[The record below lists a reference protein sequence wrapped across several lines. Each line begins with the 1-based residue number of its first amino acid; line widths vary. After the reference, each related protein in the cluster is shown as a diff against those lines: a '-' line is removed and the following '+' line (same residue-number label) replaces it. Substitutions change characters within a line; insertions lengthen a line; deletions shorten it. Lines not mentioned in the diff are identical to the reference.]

1 MQEEVMLLGQLRT
14 KIMVKD
20 SNGDVGFYELNVDLD
35 VEAFERNGDRR
46 GFIIKMIAQSV
57 TEQIFLTG
65 VPAENWY
72 FEFSDEFVQK
82 TGWVK
87 RLDFNGGML

>member
-1 MQEEVMLLGQLRT
+1 LEDAMLLGQLRT
-14 KIMVKD
+14 KLMVKD

-35 VEAFERNGDRR
+35 VPAFEQQRDAR
-46 GFIIKMIAQSV
+46 GFIISMLARSV
-57 TEQIFLTG
+57 VEQIFLTG
-65 VPAENWY
+65 VPAEQWY

-87 RLDFNGGML
+87 RLDFDGSSL

>member
-1 MQEEVMLLGQLRT
+1 MEDAMLLGQLRT
-14 KIMVKD
+14 KLMVKD

-35 VEAFERNGDRR
+35 VPAFEQQRDAR
-46 GFIIKMIAQSV
+46 GFIISMLARSV
-57 TEQIFLTG
+57 VEQIFLTG
-65 VPAENWY
+65 VPAEQWY

-87 RLDFNGGML
+87 RLDFDGSSL